1 MTTTIEKAI
10 TTYRILTADTFR
22 LTKTE
27 SKTKFA
33 IIRAIGH
40 LRRIAEA
47 HDSFLREAAQRLRPE
62 GHEEIIAKIQTQ
74 QPLTLDQQAAFNRY
88 SAELNEGL
96 RPELD
101 RTTDIPLTLLTE
113 AELGTV
119 LDSNRVLPPTVME
132 LLADIL
138 LNPEPATTQN
148 D

>member
-1 MTTTIEKAI
+1 MKTTIDKAI

-40 LRRIAEA
+40 LRPIAEA
-47 HDSFLREAAQRLRPE
+47 HDTFLRDAAQRLRPE
-62 GHEEIIAKIQTQ
+62 GHDEIIAKIQAQ
-74 QPLTLDQQAAFNRY
+74 QPLTPEQQSAFNRY
-88 SAELNEGL
+88 SAELSECL
-96 RPELD
+96 RPELE
-101 RTTDIPLTLLTE
+101 RETDIPLTLLTE

-119 LDSNRVLPPTVME
+119 LDSNPDLPPTVME
-132 LLADIL
+132 LLVSLL
-138 LNPEPATTQN
+138 LNPEPTTQN